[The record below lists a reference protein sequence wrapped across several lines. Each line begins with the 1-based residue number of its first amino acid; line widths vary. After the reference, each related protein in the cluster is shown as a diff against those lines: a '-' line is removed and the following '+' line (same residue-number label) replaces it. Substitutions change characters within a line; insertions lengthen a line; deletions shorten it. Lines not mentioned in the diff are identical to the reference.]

1 MLVFLIIL
9 LCATVYVVPGLIAL
23 ARRHTGWKRV
33 WLVNILLGFTVVGW
47 LWALRDALRR
57 DAVRS
62 HKVFYRYSYYGE
74 ETHKKRF
81 DLRQL
86 PGAGDVGMALGALAV
101 VAFLGTLGW
110 QRVAPGGSL
119 AIAAAATTAP
129 ALQGWTYSQD
139 TTNQGSVHIS
149 TLMSDDSDE
158 TAGYLPAALILRSS
172 AGGVSAALKV
182 DGQFTC
188 SAAAGGTFTVRFDDA
203 APERLNCAPRPA
215 DDQLVT
221 SSGQDMMFIADP
233 ESFIARAN
241 KARKLTVSADLLG
254 QGARTLRFSPQGLNI
269 AMAGLPEETTVAAAE
284 AAKPAATAVPLAPE
298 IAPAE
303 KATPIADIQPVR
315 RAQRP
320 HAARAAKAARAVHKT
335 TRHKADPDRHT
346 VLHAFHP
353 KSWKADN
360 K

>member
-23 ARRHTGWKRV
+23 ARRHRAWLRV
-33 WLVNILLGFTVVGW
+33 WLVNIFLGFTIVGW
-47 LWALRDALRR
+47 FWALRDALRR
-57 DAVRS
+57 DGVES

-74 ETHKKRF
+74 ETRKKSF

-86 PGAGDVGMALGALAV
+86 PGAGDVGMALGGLAV

-110 QRVAPGGSL
+110 QRIAPGNT
-119 AIAAAATTAP
+119 AVVATATAAP
-129 ALQGWTYSQD
+129 ALQAWTYSQD
-139 TTNQGSVHIS
+139 TNNLGPVHVS

-158 TAGYLPAALILRSS
+158 SAGYLPAALVLRSGS
-172 AGGVSAALKV
+172 GGVSAAFKA

-203 APERLNCAPRPA
+203 APERVACAPRPVG
-215 DDQLVT
+215 DQLVT
-221 SSGQDMMFIADP
+221 TSGQDMMFVANP
-233 ESFIARAN
+233 ESFVARAN
-241 KARKLTVSADLLG
+241 RARKLTVSADLLG
-254 QGARTLRFSPQGLNI
+254 QGTKTLRFSPQGLNL
-269 AMAGLPEETTVAAAE
+269 AMAGLPEETAVAAE
-284 AAKPAATAVPLAPE
+284 IAKPAAAVVPLAPK
-298 IAPAE
+298 IATGE

-320 HAARAAKAARAVHKT
+320 HAPRATKAARAVHKAP
-335 TRHKADPDRHT
+335 RRKAEPDRHT

-353 KSWKADN
+353 KSWKSDS

>member
-23 ARRHTGWKRV
+23 ARRHQAWLRV
-33 WLVNILLGFTVVGW
+33 WLINIFLGFTIVGW

-57 DAVRS
+57 DAVRN

-74 ETHKKRF
+74 ETRKKRF

-86 PGAGDVGMALGALAV
+86 PGAGDVGMAMGGLAV
-101 VAFLGTLGW
+101 IAFLGTLGW
-110 QRVAPGGSL
+110 QQIAPGGSA

-139 TTNQGSVHIS
+139 TTDRGSVHVS
-149 TLMSDDSDE
+149 TLMSDDGDE
-158 TAGYLPAALILRSS
+158 SAGYLPAALILRSS
-172 AGGVSAALKV
+172 SGGVSAALKI

-188 SAAAGGTFTVRFDDA
+188 SAATGGTFTVRFDDA
-203 APERLNCAPRPA
+203 APERLSCAPRPA
-215 DDQLVT
+215 GDQLVT
-221 SSGQDMMFIADP
+221 SSGQDMMFIANP

-241 KARKLTVSADLLG
+241 RAHKLTVSADLLG

-269 AMAGLPEETTVAAAE
+269 AMAGLPEETTVADVE
-284 AAKPAATAVPLAPE
+284 AAKPAAAAVPQALK
-298 IAPAE
+298 IAADE
-303 KATPIADIQPVR
+303 TATPIADIQPVR
-315 RAQRP
+315 RVERP
-320 HAARAAKAARAVHKT
+320 HAARAAKTARAA
-335 TRHKADPDRHT
+335 HKAPPRKLEPDKRT

-353 KSWKADN
+353 KSWKTDD